1 MSSDEFDFDD
11 DASMASSEDDNED
24 DDSFFEENDH
34 PNQTT
39 KDAKNK
45 KRSSNKSS
53 SKKSKTTNDS
63 EYDRNNK
70 EPRGKKTVEQTYQK
84 KTQLEHILL
93 RPDTYIGSVEPLTQT
108 MFVLTTHSQGTST
121 PSPKIQQREITY
133 TPGLYKIFDEILVN
147 AADNKQRDSN
157 MDRMEIVIDHGGM
170 DGGDG
175 VISVL
180 NNGRGIPVVKHKEHD
195 CYVPTLIFGHL
206 LTVRLQLQRV
216 FFLEWVFRCACLV
229 ELYWVAGCPCLFV
242 TSLVCWCLAEVS
254 CSIVVEFFLYSLG

>member
-11 DASMASSEDDNED
+11 DASMASSKNDNDDD

-39 KDAKNK
+39 KDAKNNNTSSK
-45 KRSSNKSS
+45 KSA
-53 SKKSKTTNDS
+53 SKKSKTKHD
-63 EYDRNNK
+63 E
-70 EPRGKKTVEQTYQK
+70 EPLRGKKTIEQTYQK

-108 MFVLTTHSQGTST
+108 MFVLTTNTGDSRQTDSTS
-121 PSPKIQQREITY
+121 SPIIQQREITY

-157 MDRMEIVIDHGGM
+157 MDRLEIVIDNDGGGM
-170 DGGDG
+170 DG

-180 NNGRGIPVVKHKEHD
+180 NNGRGIPVVRHKEHD

-206 LTVRLQLQRV
+206 LTVRLYFFEACIFSVKECV
-216 FFLEWVFRCACLV
+216 FELASSRQVLV
-229 ELYWVAGCPCLFV
+229 Y
-242 TSLVCWCLAEVS
+242 
-254 CSIVVEFFLYSLG
+254 